1 MSSVIRVTAIV
12 MTAALAACASE
23 PDLTRTPVVA
33 STDPVPLP
41 TRAPPKPKTVAA
53 TQPNRPAG
61 AAASL
66 VPTTAEPMT
75 ATAET
80 VERPAAAASPTN
92 PGSLLGGAPSA
103 SAQAPSSPG
112 SLFQAAPPTATTG
125 ALPGVAAGGIGGMQL
140 RGALPALAAPASGD
154 ALPGVEAPATRT
166 AAAGTAP
173 PPNERFG
180 ANPVAATTLRGAWR
194 LRTTSSNISCTIS
207 VSPAD
212 QLAAGAVSSQK
223 ECLAYGAVN
232 RFELRGRDLV
242 LIDPFGETATLSQ
255 LGSFWQGRGKNGEG
269 IILQR

>member
-23 PDLTRTPVVA
+23 PDVTRAPVMA
-33 STDPVPLP
+33 AKEPVPLP
-41 TRAPPKPKTVAA
+41 TSAPPKPKTAA
-53 TQPNRPAG
+53 AQPARTAG
-61 AAASL
+61 AAASI
-66 VPTTAEPMT
+66 A
-75 ATAET
+75 ATAVEPVT
-80 VERPAAAASPTN
+80 AAVDNPERPAVATPSN
-92 PGSLLGGAPSA
+92 PGSLMGGAPPE
-103 SAQAPSSPG
+103 SAQASASPG
-112 SLFQAAPPTATTG
+112 SLFQAAPAPTSTG

-140 RGALPALAAPASGD
+140 RGALPAVAAPAASD

-166 AAAGTAP
+166 AATGTTP

-242 LIDPFGETATLSQ
+242 LIDPFG
-255 LGSFWQGRGKNGEG
+255 
-269 IILQR
+269 